1 MPSYSHSVKYFNT
14 FDSTFCSTNS
24 AENQTV
30 YSDCAAL
37 GVSCKVYYNTGLTV
51 PVTGYDFIKFGGVV
65 HEMNF
70 DTGEINPA
78 TEVQC
83 TIPDV
88 KIYRISVPVGQ
99 TSYIDWTEC
108 EGWPGPKQLIYDR
121 MRSIDVSAVENS
133 VSASSVATITEV
145 GSCNPYPSC
154 QCIYYG
160 STSTSTTTIPPVNFV
175 LTPYCTGSG
184 INGTGTI
191 NVNTF
196 SGGSGVYQSVAIG
209 TTAGQA
215 FSATPINLSG
225 ASSYEF
231 TGLSNGTYY
240 VILRDSIGTFKVNS
254 TFVDCLNTTSTT
266 STTSTSTTSTS
277 TTSTT
282 STTTAAPIC
291 TYNGGSAVI
300 TYTTTT
306 TSTSTTS
313 TSTTTTEAPT
323 TTTTTTGAPT
333 TTTTTTE
340 VPTTTTTTTEVPTTT
355 TTTAA
360 PPTVDIYIG
369 NTLSLDISISGMRI
383 NGVAVTWSGAGPN
396 FTIAPGDNGSF
407 YSTQT
412 GVQEVQIDYSTSIPG
427 QHIIFTDSDSVQ
439 TCLATSGGGS
449 GTMVISSATIT
460 GGTTIYVA
468 AEDGGC
474 P

>member
-88 KIYRISVPVGQ
+88 KIYRISVPAGQ

-121 MRSIDVSAVENS
+121 MRSIDVSAVQNS

-215 FSATPINLSG
+215 FSATPISLSG
-225 ASSYEF
+225 ATSYEF
-231 TGLSNGTYY
+231 TSLSNGTYY

-306 TSTSTTS
+306 TSTSTSTTAAPTSTTTS

-323 TTTTTTGAPT
+323 TST
-333 TTTTTTE
+333 TTTTTLAPGE
-340 VPTTTTTTTEVPTTT
+340 TTTTTSTSTSTTSTKSTTT
-355 TTTAA
+355 SAFLLTNSSKES
-360 PPTVDIYIG
+360 PM
-369 NTLSLDISISGMRI
+369 SS
-383 NGVAVTWSGAGPN
+383 
-396 FTIAPGDNGSF
+396 
-407 YSTQT
+407 
-412 GVQEVQIDYSTSIPG
+412 
-427 QHIIFTDSDSVQ
+427 
-439 TCLATSGGGS
+439 CATSS
-449 GTMVISSATIT
+449 RSDELVTALTTSAPMRPRAPSTPTRKDELIVCFLSQVLSQNALRSYRDLQLQ
-460 GGTTIYVA
+460 G
-468 AEDGGC
+468 
-474 P
+474 

>member
-121 MRSIDVSAVENS
+121 MRSIDVSAVQNS

-215 FSATPINLSG
+215 FSATPISLSG
-225 ASSYEF
+225 ATSYEF
-231 TGLSNGTYY
+231 TSLSNGTYY

-340 VPTTTTTTTEVPTTT
+340 VPTTTTTTT
-355 TTTAA
+355 A
-360 PPTVDIYIG
+360 PPTADIYI
-369 NTLSLDISISGMRI
+369 NTILSLDIGITGMRI
-383 NGVAVTWSGAGPN
+383 NGVSVTYAGGSN
-396 FTIAPGDNGSF
+396 FPLAPGDNGSF
-407 YSTQT
+407 TSTQT
-412 GVQEVQIDYSTSIPG
+412 GVQDVEIDYTTSIPG
-427 QHIIFTDSDSVQ
+427 QHIIFTDSGLFQ
-439 TCLATSGGGS
+439 NCLATNG
-449 GTMVISSATIT
+449 T
-460 GGTTIYVA
+460 GGTMSIIGADITAGTTISVA